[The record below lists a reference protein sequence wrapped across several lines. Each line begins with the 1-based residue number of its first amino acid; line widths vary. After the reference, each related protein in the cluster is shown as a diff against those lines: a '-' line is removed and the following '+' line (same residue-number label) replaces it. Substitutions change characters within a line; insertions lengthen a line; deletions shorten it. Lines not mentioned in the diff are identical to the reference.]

1 MQLLKTGTTALLAC
15 SLGLL
20 GGCGAATQMVQTGV
34 AATSSTSATSST
46 DAVVTQDKA
55 TLTQH
60 LKSAALSAAAYNQA
74 AKTRLS
80 LLSEQGLTEVKYV
93 GLTETANTSSGTQYI
108 VAEEGKT
115 LYISFTGSN
124 EKKDFLSL
132 LSQYETYQTSSY
144 PVRQGFVS
152 AWEEAEADITALIR
166 EKNPT
171 AIVMSGHSKGGAI
184 AAAAAMKLM
193 AEGFPVTE
201 VTTFGAPPIF
211 KIPSDETDA
220 NFQSKLAASDI
231 TTRLNKISTLYVR
244 EYDYVQLASAGL
256 TMNNRS
262 IGTLLTLKDDG
273 TLQSGSSLGSSA
285 ISALTNTASAKVT
298 KLNSE
303 ALHHNANTYLDI
315 LKTVK

>member
-1 MQLLKTGTTALLAC
+1 MHLLKTGTTALLAC

-20 GGCGAATQMVQTGV
+20 SGCGAATQMVQSGV
-34 AATSSTSATSST
+34 AATTSTTTTTT
-46 DAVVTQDKA
+46 DTAIPDK
-55 TLTQH
+55 TTRTQH
-60 LKSAALSAAAYNQA
+60 LKSAALSAAAYNQN
-74 AKTRLS
+74 AKTRLT
-80 LLSEQGLTEVKYV
+80 LLSEQGLTELKYV
-93 GLTETANTSSGTQYI
+93 GLTETASTSSGTQYI

-132 LSQYETYQTSSY
+132 LSQYNTYQTSSY

-152 AWEEAEADITALIR
+152 AWEEAESAITTLIR

-184 AAAAAMKLM
+184 ASAAAMKLL

-231 TTRLNKISTLYVR
+231 TKRLNEISTLYVR
-244 EYDYVQLASAGL
+244 QNDYVQLASAGMS
-256 TMNNRS
+256 MNNRS
-262 IGTLLTLKDDG
+262 IGTLLSLKDDA
-273 TLQSGSSLGSSA
+273 TLQSGTSLMSTAFSAVTSAGKVEKLDSSA
-285 ISALTNTASAKVT
+285 
-298 KLNSE
+298 LN
-303 ALHHNANTYLDI
+303 HNANTYLEL
-315 LKTVK
+315 LKKVQ